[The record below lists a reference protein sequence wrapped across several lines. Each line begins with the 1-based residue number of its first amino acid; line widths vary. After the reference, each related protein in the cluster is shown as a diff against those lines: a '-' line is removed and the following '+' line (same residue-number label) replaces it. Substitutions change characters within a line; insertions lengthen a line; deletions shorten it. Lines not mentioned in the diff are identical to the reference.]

1 MINYVRKQ
9 SIVENNLWDFKKT
22 LDFWSIKGAGA
33 KNIKQFEFA
42 QHIVSYA
49 NSNDGIIIIGITDR
63 TREIVGV
70 EDLEDRMQSLRTM
83 INKFT
88 EYDPSYVI
96 LQQISLENEKKD
108 QKECIVITIK
118 QTKEPVLAIFESKL
132 SAYTIRLES
141 GKELKTESYVK
152 E

>member
-1 MINYVRKQ
+1 
-9 SIVENNLWDFKKT
+9 
-22 LDFWSIKGAGA
+22 
-33 KNIKQFEFA
+33 
-42 QHIVSYA
+42 
-49 NSNDGIIIIGITDR
+49 
-63 TREIVGV
+63 
-70 EDLEDRMQSLRTM
+70 MQSLRTM